1 MSWPQRP
8 LDEVAD
14 FCLGKMLDQK
24 KNRGELMPYLAN
36 VNVRW
41 GEFNFENLREMRFE
55 HGELERYGLKN
66 GDIVM
71 CEGGEPGRCAIWKDQ
86 VPGMMLQ
93 KALHRIRPHDCLD
106 SHFLYYSFLKK
117 GKNSELAGY
126 FTGSTIKHL
135 PREKLALVKVEIP
148 PLAAQRKI
156 AEILSA
162 YDELIETNRRRI
174 ALLEEAARLL
184 YREWFVHFRFPG
196 HEHVP
201 LTDGLPEGWEVRNLS
216 DLCDP
221 KDGIQTGPFG
231 SQLHQS
237 DYTETGVPVVMPKD
251 LKGFRVESEGIARIP
266 EQLADKLGRHR
277 MAVGDTVYGRRGD
290 IGRRAYIGKRQE
302 GFFCG
307 TGCLR
312 IRPIPSRI
320 DPRYL
325 FDALGT
331 PQVAGFIANQAKGST
346 MPNLSAGALKKV
358 PIPCAPMRL
367 QRLYVEAVEP
377 QFELM
382 ETLVEQN
389 QKLAQ
394 GRDLLLP
401 RLMNGEIAV

>member
-8 LDEVAD
+8 LAEVAD

-41 GEFNFENLREMRFE
+41 GEFDFENLREMRFE

-106 SHFLYYSFLKK
+106 SRFLYYSFLRK

-148 PLAAQRKI
+148 PLPAQRKI

-162 YDELIETNRRRI
+162 YDDLIENNQRRI
-174 ALLEEAARLL
+174 ALLEETARLL

-201 LTDGLPEGWEVRNLS
+201 LTNGLPGGWERRPLGEVADLRLGKMLDEKKNRGELRPYLANVNVRWGRFEFDSLREMRFEEHELEKYGLLS
-216 DLCDP
+216 
-221 KDGIQTGPFG
+221 
-231 SQLHQS
+231 
-237 DYTETGVPVVMPKD
+237 
-251 LKGFRVESEGIARIP
+251 
-266 EQLADKLGRHR
+266 
-277 MAVGDTVYGRRGD
+277 GD
-290 IGRRAYIGKRQE
+290 IVMCEGGEPGRCAIWKDQLPGMMVQKA
-302 GFFCG
+302 
-307 TGCLR
+307 LHR
-312 IRPIPSRI
+312 IRPRAGLDFRFLYHCLSFTAKSGRLTGLFTGATIKHL
-320 DPRYL
+320 PREKL
-325 FDALGT
+325 IT
-331 PQVAGFIANQAKGST
+331 
-346 MPNLSAGALKKV
+346 V
-358 PIPCAPMRL
+358 PIVVPPERLVRSFSDYVAPMEEQIGTL
-367 QRLYVEAVEP
+367 EAANRRAT
-377 QFELM
+377 QAR
-382 ETLVEQN
+382 N
-389 QKLAQ
+389 
-394 GRDLLLP
+394 LLLP